1 MTKRTRRSSEQ
12 GDEERLADESESAT
26 PVASEIAGEE
36 GAAAEARLSDEE
48 VELRR
53 AQREE
58 RLSALEDRTRNGGM
72 DEDSTSGPP
81 KWLGWFVVVAI
92 LFMMAVALIL
102 GAQRL
107 REDSVAVVPTPTPRP
122 PIGSMQVGAASGEG
136 AALQTEAT
144 ELAVEPLD
152 TEPPV
157 LPPTPPEIGEPET
170 PEASSVGMAGDVPA
184 TDEPVESEAPGG
196 AENAQSEAS
205 VVVDAGAAETDA
217 AQTPEAALPE
227 ETDQVEIT
235 PETTE
240 TPVSTETPTETVVP
254 TATPVP
260 TETATATAT
269 QTPLPTDTPAPTAT
283 STATHTAI
291 PTATPTATSTATST
305 STSTPTATATP
316 TATSTSTPTA
326 TAIPTATSTPTP
338 TASPTAT
345 ATRAATPRPSET
357 TAASSGR
364 FGVAPSP
371 GATAGPGVDTA
382 AAGDVI
388 AAGTAALAL
397 HLEAGTDSPVMEVYA
412 AGAQFVVLEPAG
424 EVPSYPALVQ
434 GRKWVRV
441 RAGDGL
447 VGWIPLD
454 AAVLP

>member
-53 AQREE
+53 AQRAE

-122 PIGSMQVGAASGEG
+122 PIGSMQVERGKRRG

-184 TDEPVESEAPGG
+184 TDVPVESEAPGG

-345 ATRAATPRPSET
+345 ATRAAHASTFGDDRSVLRP
-357 TAASSGR
+357 TA
-364 FGVAPSP
+364 VAPSP
-371 GATAGPGVDTA
+371 GATAGPGWTRRG
-382 AAGDVI
+382 GDVI

-397 HLEAGTDSPVMEVYA
+397 HLEAGTDSP
-412 AGAQFVVLEPAG
+412 G
-424 EVPSYPALVQ
+424 
-434 GRKWVRV
+434 
-441 RAGDGL
+441 
-447 VGWIPLD
+447 
-454 AAVLP
+454 

>member
-12 GDEERLADESESAT
+12 GDENRLAAQSVSGA
-26 PVASEIAGEE
+26 PVASEKAGEE
-36 GAAAEARLSDEE
+36 GAAAGERLSDEE

-58 RLSALEDRTRNGGM
+58 RLSALEDRTRNGGT

-92 LFMMAVALIL
+92 LFMMAVAMIL

-107 REDSVAVVPTPTPRP
+107 REDNVAVVPTPTPRP

-157 LPPTPPEIGEPET
+157 PPTSQEIGEPET

-205 VVVDAGAAETDA
+205 VFIDAGAAGTDA
-217 AQTPEAALPE
+217 TQTPEAALPE
-227 ETDQVEIT
+227 ETDQVGIT

-240 TPVSTETPTETVVP
+240 TPVPTEPPTETAVP

-283 STATHTAI
+283 STATDTAI
-291 PTATPTATSTATST
+291 PTQTSTATPTSTSTSTPTATSTATATPTATATHTATATATETPTATST
-305 STSTPTATATP
+305 STSTPT
-316 TATSTSTPTA
+316 S
-326 TAIPTATSTPTP
+326 

-345 ATRAATPRPSET
+345 ARP
-357 TAASSGR
+357 GL
-364 FGVAPSP
+364 
-371 GATAGPGVDTA
+371 DTA

-424 EVPSYPALVQ
+424 DVPSYPALVN